1 MTTGPDLETEEGRA
15 AYRAELLKDGSL
27 GDTEA
32 FKDVIPEADKSSVAL
47 FVNFDAGSWLTNL
60 AQGDSEAEANL
71 QPLKGLGMSSWIDGD
86 TSHFLLRLTT
96 E

>member
-1 MTTGPDLETEEGRA
+1 M
-15 AYRAELLKDGSL
+15 
-27 GDTEA
+27 
-32 FKDVIPEADKSSVAL
+32 
-47 FVNFDAGSWLTNL
+47 FVNFDAGDWLTNL
-60 AQGDSEAEANL
+60 AQGDAEAEANL

>member
-1 MTTGPDLETEEGRA
+1 MAGK
-15 AYRAELLKDGSL
+15 YRALLIGNS
-27 GDTEA
+27 TY
-32 FKDVIPEADKSSVAL
+32 PAD
-47 FVNFDAGSWLTNL
+47 
-60 AQGDSEAEANL
+60 EHNL